1 MSATAFS
8 AMLHAGKV
16 SGTGERELKK
26 HLHAHLG
33 QGFCPSRQSVNMLAE
48 GQSAVQYGCMDFT
61 FPGQEKAEFIEWTE
75 KNIDDEIT
83 LNLQCYL
90 SSKSISPSDIVRIQI
105 VAGGDHGDT
114 AFQFGALVSV
124 ELVEGV
130 GNIDFEVSVCKV
142 ICQKDTA
149 KLIESTILTQ
159 LTNGLEMIST
169 MPLHIHT
176 DELGNIQCQFSN
188 TPPSIRTT
196 TPIID
201 VYITGDLA
209 FQAMVLGKESM
220 AGHWCML
227 CTSSRAN
234 FLQDD
239 VTLWTMEELVRLGT
253 EAEQRTKGEPELGV
267 KKKLWWPFI
276 PLSNYMIPIL
286 HCEIGVGNQL
296 LEKLRDITNEHI
308 EIYAPGEELTR
319 SSIPVLKQII
329 ADTAKLR
336 DDWDASA
343 DGKQWTNSP
352 AQLQPTAHLPMWM
365 PARQRNTSTH
375 WKKLNCK
382 KCTISAREILPIS
395 WRGHAKN

>member
-1 MSATAFS
+1 MKYGPLKRFREKVHDHFTCGAPFRADFS
-8 AMLHAGKV
+8 SPNSIRDDPGKD
-16 SGTGERELKK
+16 K
-26 HLHAHLG
+26 
-33 QGFCPSRQSVNMLAE
+33 
-48 GQSAVQYGCMDFT
+48 
-61 FPGQEKAEFIEWTE
+61 KAEFIEWTE
-75 KNIDDEIT
+75 NNIDDEIT

-209 FQAMVLGKESM
+209 FQAMALGKESM

-267 KKKLWWPFI
+267 KKNLGGRSY
-276 PLSNYMIPIL
+276 LY
-286 HCEIGVGNQL
+286 Q
-296 LEKLRDITNEHI
+296 IT
-308 EIYAPGEELTR
+308 
-319 SSIPVLKQII
+319 
-329 ADTAKLR
+329 
-336 DDWDASA
+336 
-343 DGKQWTNSP
+343 
-352 AQLQPTAHLPMWM
+352 
-365 PARQRNTSTH
+365 
-375 WKKLNCK
+375 
-382 KCTISAREILPIS
+382 
-395 WRGHAKN
+395 